1 MGATGISKF
10 FTVMIVLLC
19 LAGVVVS
26 SLVLREHY
34 NTESSPCNINDVWDC
49 GAVNH
54 SPYAAIRGIPVAMIG
69 ILGYTLLA
77 VLAGRFPW
85 TAAVLALAGLIFSM
99 RLTWIEW
106 KDLRV
111 WCIYCVS
118 SQILIAVI
126 FLLTVV
132 AAWLQTRKI

>member
-85 TAAVLALAGLIFSM
+85 TTAVLALAGLIFSM